1 MPTHSIETLSVELT
15 RPANTRSSTEAA
27 SNRTRSARD
36 VVARGPLHLAAAVGL
51 AEDDGVPQ
59 EIKIAW
65 SIKALQP
72 WKEMSPEV
80 TLAILEGRQPT
91 GLLLARIPKLL
102 PLSWAEHCLL
112 LG

>member
-1 MPTHSIETLSVELT
+1 MPTHSIETLSVKLT

-36 VVARGPLHLAAAVGL
+36 IVARGPLHLAAAVGL

-72 WKEMSPEV
+72 WWKEMSPEV

-91 GLLLARIPKLL
+91 GLFPKLL
-102 PLSWAEHCLL
+102 PLSWAEHCPLR
-112 LG
+112 G